1 MATPRTLGRAGVS
14 ASVLSVAILVVV
26 AVLGPS
32 AVVLDA
38 PPPGPARSFGVTA
51 APPVVTALVALA
63 LLIAALGVGLSWLAL
78 RRGWRPSLARVVVLG
93 VGSVIALAAVP
104 PMGSTD
110 IAIYAAYGRMVVVGL
125 NPYLHTVHDL
135 VLRGDPIGVAYSGAW
150 AGVPSVYGPVAL
162 GAQAVA
168 AWLGSDS
175 ARLTLWLLQIMAGA
189 AFLGVAWL
197 LDREARAMG
206 DPAARLRVALL
217 WTLNP
222 LLVYELVNAAHVDVL
237 AVLLGVAALLVLRK
251 SPVAAGALVALAVG
265 VKVAYGLYVV
275 AIAWALKREG
285 SRLVRYLLAGA
296 VTGLLVFASVW
307 PEVLDPLRTASS
319 YVASVSPWHP
329 LDVWMDGRI
338 AIGAQRWVITTGSSL
353 LFVLVAWRAQR
364 ALPSAGVADD
374 GGKAIRGAALLSFA
388 WLLTAPYALP
398 WYCPIGWAPLLLVGA
413 SGLDL
418 ILLIGL
424 ATASVSYLPG
434 IVVATG
440 VTGTVTATLHGV
452 VAPVVSLLL
461 VAVVL
466 VAGPRLRLPLPA
478 GSPAP

>member
-1 MATPRTLGRAGVS
+1 VATPRALGRAGVS
-14 ASVLSVAILVVV
+14 ASLLSVVTLVVV
-26 AVLGPS
+26 AALGPS

-38 PPPGPARSFGVTA
+38 PPPGPDRSLGIAAAQPLVTS
-51 APPVVTALVALA
+51 VVAVALLVAA
-63 LLIAALGVGLSWLAL
+63 IGVGLGWLAL
-78 RRGWRPSLARVVVLG
+78 RRGWRPPLARVVTLG
-93 VGSVIALAAVP
+93 VGSVIALAVVP

-125 NPYLHTVHDL
+125 NPYLNTVHDL

-162 GAQAVA
+162 AAQAVV

-175 ARLTLWLLQIMAGA
+175 ARLTVWLLQILAGV

-197 LDREARAMG
+197 LDREARTASDSG
-206 DPAARLRVALL
+206 ARPRVALL

-222 LLVYELVNAAHVDVL
+222 LLLYELVNAAHVDVL

-251 SPVAAGALVALAVG
+251 SRIAAGALVALAVG

-275 AIAWALKREG
+275 AIAWALRREG
-285 SRLVRYLLAGA
+285 ARLVRYLLAGA
-296 VTGLLVFASVW
+296 ITGLLVFASVW
-307 PEVLDPLRTASS
+307 PEVLDPLRAASS

-329 LDVWMDGRI
+329 LDVWMDGRL
-338 AIGAQRWVITTGSSL
+338 AVGGQRWVITIGSSL
-353 LFVLVAWRAQR
+353 LFGLVAWRARR

-374 GGKAIRGAALLSFA
+374 GGQAIRGAALLSFA

-398 WYCPIGWAPLLLVGA
+398 WYCAIAWAPLLLVGA

-418 ILLIGL
+418 ILLVGL
-424 ATASVSYLPG
+424 ASASISYLPG

-440 VTGTVTATLHGV
+440 ITGTVTATLHGV
-452 VAPVVSLLL
+452 VAPAVSLLL
-461 VAVVL
+461 VGVVL